1 MSPTRIVVPA
11 LLLSNLAAFTVA
23 GCLWMNHNQKHA
35 DTSMVEY
42 DQYTL
47 NENGRPK
54 ECGWLLEHS
63 TSSET
68 LTRRQLFDLSYCR
81 ALFIKENDMHDPN
94 SCTLFRY
101 FAADAGYDWD
111 LEKTLGNHCR
121 FSF

>member
-1 MSPTRIVVPA
+1 M
-11 LLLSNLAAFTVA
+11 
-23 GCLWMNHNQKHA
+23 
-35 DTSMVEY
+35 EY

-54 ECGWLLEHS
+54 DCRWLLENS

-68 LTRRQLFDLSYCR
+68 LSRRQLFDLSYCR
-81 ALFIKENDMHDPN
+81 ALFIKENNMHDPN

-111 LEKTLGNHCR
+111 LEETLGNHCR
-121 FSF
+121 LLF